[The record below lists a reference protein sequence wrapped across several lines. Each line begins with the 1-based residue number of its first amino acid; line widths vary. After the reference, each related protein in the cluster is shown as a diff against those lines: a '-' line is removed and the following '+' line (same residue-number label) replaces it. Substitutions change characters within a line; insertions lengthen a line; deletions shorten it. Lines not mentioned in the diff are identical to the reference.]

1 MEQEVL
7 EHNLRRSATTRLRQP
22 AASQTQALYLRDS
35 HQLLASF
42 VRFHELNCCFRL
54 ATNLLLT
61 KRSFRF
67 LRTPSFP
74 TKARSTYEDCNIIH
88 IAIYQYML
96 YIIYDAQNDAQKT
109 TFSQTHLPSFS
120 ERPIFGL
127 PGAAATSTW
136 TQLRF
141 RLATVAWSSLAPLG
155 QAESSKSSHLQ
166 ACQGGSCRRLSGFGP
181 GRAARAGNILNG
193 PGPRRAPAGPHPAMR
208 PILLPSKAYK
218 EKFLL
223 SKKK

>member
-61 KRSFRF
+61 RRSFRF

-120 ERPIFGL
+120 ERPMFGL
-127 PGAAATSTW
+127 PAPR
-136 TQLRF
+136 QH
-141 RLATVAWSSLAPLG
+141 RLGLNSDFDSPLWHGHRWHRWAKLSLVNHHTFMLV
-155 QAESSKSSHLQ
+155 
-166 ACQGGSCRRLSGFGP
+166 
-181 GRAARAGNILNG
+181 RAARAGG
-193 PGPRRAPAGPHPAMR
+193 SAASAQAGPPGPVT
-208 PILLPSKAYK
+208 S
-218 EKFLL
+218 
-223 SKKK
+223 